1 MECTGGEEKIQVY
14 KILLYNLLWE
24 RDYCRDL
31 DHSLDSFQ
39 QDFGY
44 KHLGKEEEKAFKSTT
59 DYGAKSRKV

>member
-1 MECTGGEEKIQVY
+1 MY

-44 KHLGKEEEKAFKSTT
+44 KHLGKEEERAFKSTT